1 MFTFKL
7 EARQT
12 SNSETRRGIP
22 SDQRSTAGTLPARS
36 GATAG
41 LVSAAVLLLALI
53 GSSQVDAT
61 MNTCTVPGCPEG
73 CGEGEPAG
81 TRGAVLRT
89 EVQFRREPGS
99 GSALEQRYFDN
110 RAGAAPAGAGQ
121 GQSLFANLP
130 GQWDQV
136 SGFVTFPYSA
146 DGISV
151 DQLLLRGLPAQRI
164 GVTDNY
170 EVSGWTRSAY
180 WFDVGNGIPRLF
192 SSELIDRNYVPA
204 PGDPFSDSG
213 HLNFSQLV
221 KYRENGR
228 DYSAYPEGA
237 AYATVFFVSD
247 PVSGQ
252 VLDAIVNLYDAT
264 SEYEKTEYLYEGDSL
279 QPLLIAYRLSEPEFL
294 YFAEYGDFIPLSD
307 NVSIGL
313 ADYVPGVD
321 FVDPDLVGF
330 DAANAPLELLLEG
343 YREVP
348 VGGVQWAYSSV
359 RPLGYTWGE
368 AQDRVFDS
376 GFEATPAAAKRLTWR
391 NLIRT
396 RDGK

>member
-7 EARQT
+7 AARQT
-12 SNSETRRGIP
+12 SNPGTARATP
-22 SDQRSTAGTLPARS
+22 SNQSSTARVSSRS
-36 GATAG
+36 RGAPTG
-41 LVSAAVLLLALI
+41 LLSAAVLLLALVVS
-53 GSSQVDAT
+53 GQASAF
-61 MNTCTVPGCPEG
+61 MKTCEVPNCPEG
-73 CGEGEPAG
+73 CGEASPGG
-81 TRGAVLRT
+81 TRAAALRT
-89 EVQFRREPGS
+89 EIQFRREPGS
-99 GSALEQRYFDN
+99 GSPLEQRYFDSKI
-110 RAGAAPAGAGQ
+110 AAAPAGSGQ

-136 SGFVTFPYSA
+136 SGFVTFPFSF
-146 DGISV
+146 DGITV

-164 GVTDNY
+164 GVTDDY

-180 WFDVGNGIPRLF
+180 WFDVGNGIPRLL
-192 SSELIDRNYVPA
+192 SSELIDPNYVPA

-252 VLDAIVNLYDAT
+252 VLDAIVDLYDAN
-264 SEYEKTEYLYEGDSL
+264 SVYEKTEYLYEGDSL
-279 QPLLIAYRLSEPEFL
+279 QPLLVAYRLSEPEFL
-294 YFAEYGDFIPLSD
+294 YFAEYGDFIPLSN

-313 ADYVPGVD
+313 ANYVPGVD

-330 DAANAPLELLLEG
+330 DAANAPLQLLLEG

-348 VGGVQWAYSSV
+348 VGGVQWGYSTV
-359 RPLGYTWGE
+359 HPLGYTWGE
-368 AQDRVFDS
+368 AQDRLFDS
-376 GFEATPAAAKRLTWR
+376 GFEAPQTAAKALNWR
-391 NLIRT
+391 NLIHT